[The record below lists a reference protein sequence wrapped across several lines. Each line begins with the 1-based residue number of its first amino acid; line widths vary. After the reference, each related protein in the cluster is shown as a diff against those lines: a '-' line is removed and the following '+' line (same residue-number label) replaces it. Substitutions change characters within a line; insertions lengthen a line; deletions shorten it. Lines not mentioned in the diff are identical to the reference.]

1 MRAADPREA
10 GFDHGR
16 LALLGEAIDDDIEA
30 ERYDGCEVVV
40 ARGGVVAYHGTHGW
54 ADRAA
59 RRRVERGQPFITMSI
74 GKQLTVALVL
84 RCLEEGYF
92 ALTTPVS
99 DVIPEFAA
107 RGKAHVTIAHLLTHT
122 GGLPMMLPEGLAP
135 EQAGNLEAMVAAVS
149 AGLLECLPGTRV
161 TYSVLASHAVLA
173 ELVRRAIGGGRPYRQ
188 VMRDELF
195 EPLGMRDTWL
205 GRPARI
211 ADRVAPVVARDRRVG
226 LFDPAFME
234 AMGAIIGEDVEIPAG
249 GYVSTAPDFHRFAEM
264 LRAGGTLDG
273 FRVLSPATVAMVQ
286 ENRTGEQP
294 NTIWAYTEAMRGW
307 PPFPAC
313 LGYGFFL
320 RGTGTHPT
328 PFGLLASPRTF
339 GGFGAGSSAFWI
351 DPVRDVTY
359 AFLSAGLMEDSYSI
373 DRHQRLADIV
383 HAAAV

>member
-10 GFDHGR
+10 GFDPGR

-84 RCLEEGYF
+84 RCVEEGYF
-92 ALTTPVS
+92 ALTTPVA
-99 DVIPEFAA
+99 DVIPEFGA
-107 RGKAHVTIAHLLTHT
+107 RGKARVTIAHLLTHT

-149 AGLLECLPGTRV
+149 GTLLECLPGDARD
-161 TYSVLASHAVLA
+161 LQRARRP
-173 ELVRRAIGGGRPYRQ
+173 RRAGRAGAAGHR
-188 VMRDELF
+188 R
-195 EPLGMRDTWL
+195 
-205 GRPARI
+205 RPPVSSGDARRALRAARHARHVARPAARI

-234 AMGAIIGEDVEIPAG
+234 AMGAIIGEEARSPPG
-249 GYVSTAPDFHRFAEM
+249 GYVSTAPDF
-264 LRAGGTLDG
+264 T
-273 FRVLSPATVAMVQ
+273 
-286 ENRTGEQP
+286 
-294 NTIWAYTEAMRGW
+294 
-307 PPFPAC
+307 
-313 LGYGFFL
+313 
-320 RGTGTHPT
+320 
-328 PFGLLASPRTF
+328 ASPRCSARRHARRLPRLSPPPSPWCRRTAPAISRTRS
-339 GGFGAGSSAFWI
+339 GPTPRRCAAGRRSPPASATGSSCARGHPPHAVRPPRVAPPRSAASAAGSSAFWV
-351 DPVRDVTY
+351 DPERDVTY